1 MKTNTQVK
9 RNKRS
14 YIIIALIVVLLL
26 SAVGY
31 AAFQANLTITGT
43 ATGSAKWDVHFT
55 SASTGGD
62 STPTISTDGK
72 TLTFTSTLG
81 FPGDAQE
88 ITAVIENSST
98 MAAKLTG
105 FTVSDGTN
113 NVSSTIYGSETP
125 SDGDILI
132 QYETLATSGGSQDVI
147 AANGGLC
154 TYKFVVFWNK
164 NYQTVEAN
172 GTASVSRTFTITLEY
187 EQDTTAPTV
196 SPSHSHT

>member
-43 ATGSAKWDVHFT
+43 ATGTATWDVHFKDT
-55 SASTGGD
+55 STGGANA
-62 STPTISTDGK
+62 ISSDGH
-72 TLTFTSTLG
+72 TLTFTSNLS

-88 ITAVIENSST
+88 ITAVIENSGT
-98 MAAKLTG
+98 LGAKLTG
-105 FTVSDGTN
+105 FTVTDGN
-113 NVSSTIYGSETP
+113 NAAVSSTTFGSETS
-125 SDGDILI
+125 SDDAILI
-132 QYETLATSGGSQDVI
+132 QYITLPTTSGSEDVI

-164 NYQTVEAN
+164 TYSTVGTN
-172 GTASVSRTFTITLEY
+172 GAVSTGSRTFNITLNY

-196 SPSHSHT
+196 APSHSHT